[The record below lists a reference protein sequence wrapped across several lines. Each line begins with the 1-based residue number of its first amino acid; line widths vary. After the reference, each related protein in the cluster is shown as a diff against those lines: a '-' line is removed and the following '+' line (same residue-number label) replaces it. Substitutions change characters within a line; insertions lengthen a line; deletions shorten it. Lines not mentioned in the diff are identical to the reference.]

1 MAMTAVN
8 AEPVSRQQA
17 LKQARQ
23 FMPGKQFG
31 EARSFARSDNSSDK
45 EPFYVFNAAGNG
57 GYVIVSGDD
66 RTLPILGYSE
76 TGNLDMSQLPEN
88 LRCWLEGYARQIEA
102 LGSSLQP
109 VQRATT
115 QAENSK
121 SAIEPLIKTKWN
133 QDEPYNL
140 MCPDGNFVDYDEAGY
155 DAANRC
161 VTGCVATAMAQL
173 MYFWQWPNGCEALDQ
188 IDIGTMVNKGTA
200 EAPDLQFEVDHS
212 FHALPDTTFNWE
224 AMKLAYNGS
233 ETDASA
239 TAVATLLR
247 YCGQAVNMD
256 YNLASAGG
264 SQAGISP
271 SVLAE
276 TFGYSKNIRNI
287 YRDLYTTSA
296 WEDKIYAELA
306 AGRPVL
312 YSGQSGVGGH
322 QFIVD
327 GYDGNGLFH
336 MNWGWGGLSD
346 DYYVLSLAD
355 PDSQGAGGAAGN
367 RAFQFDQDAL
377 IGVKPAPEG
386 EVEMPR
392 FVSNIDK
399 VESTDYSRTNADVDF
414 TDVQFKGSVF
424 VSAHPTEDQTV
435 QFGWALCQDEQ
446 VKLAVPSISYIL
458 QAGETYSGLSGPY
471 TNATATLGAGLPQG
485 KYEVRQVYRF
495 SDDADWSLCDPYWNP
510 SPYVDYRTAF
520 LVVDVTATTLTVR
533 QAQPSFVVNS
543 INVPEYP
550 SIENS
555 LNVTVNITNEGETF
569 ENTLNLWAQK
579 EGESTW
585 TNIATQTS
593 KIDPGKSGDVI
604 ISFMPTTAGT
614 YNLKVTSS
622 DSEEALTTAAVT
634 IYAPFE
640 KTIDN
645 ITYSCH
651 LGTHKAKVVGHTY
664 PSSTETADIVIKG
677 TLNVDDVEYTVTE
690 IADEAFRQFTPS
702 SNMPPVLSITLP
714 STIEKIGYRAFYNC
728 YKLEEIVIP
737 EGVKS
742 IGDEAFSYC
751 LWLTKIELPSTLTS
765 IGNKAFLGLKSIN
778 YLESVVSH
786 ATNPIS
792 ITKDVFGVEDGDN
805 IIAPT
810 ATLTVPFG
818 SKAKYEKA
826 VGWNEFQDIKQMP
839 PTVDIATIVNCIMNG
854 TYSAEADVNND
865 EKVDATDLV
874 MLVNLLKE

>member
-1 MAMTAVN
+1 MKKILLTLVAFMAMTAVN

-45 EPFYVFNAAGNG
+45 DPFYVFNAAGNG

-115 QAENSK
+115 RAENSK

-133 QDEPYNL
+133 QYEPYNL
-140 MCPDGNFVDYDEAGY
+140 MCPDGGGRDWRDEGFGTNSQGVY
-155 DAANRC
+155 VSSSIS
-161 VTGCVATAMAQL
+161 VTGCVATAMAQIMYYYKYPANCPSIPEYTTKTNGWL
-173 MYFWQWPNGCEALDQ
+173 MN
-188 IDIGTMVNKGTA
+188 
-200 EAPDLQFEVDHS
+200 
-212 FHALPDTTFNWE
+212 ALPATTFNWE
-224 AMKLAYNGS
+224 AMKLAYVGS

-264 SQAGISP
+264 SQAGIYP

-367 RAFQFDQDAL
+367 SAFQFDQDAL

-386 EVEMPR
+386 EVLTAQIE
-392 FVSNIDK
+392 SNIDAM
-399 VESTDYSRTNADVDF
+399 ETATYNRASQDDN
-414 TDVQFKGSVF
+414 F
-424 VSAHPTEDQTV
+424 VSVLFDGIFFAHFNVPSTEELKVQT
-435 QFGWALCQDEQ
+435 GWALCQDGQIKE
-446 VKLAVPSISYIL
+446 VVHERNNTLE
-458 QAGETYSGLSGPY
+458 AGGTYSGLY
-471 TNATATLGAGLPQG
+471 TDAEVSFGAGLALG
-485 KYEVRQVYRF
+485 KYEVCQVYKYP
-495 SDDADWSLCDPYWNP
+495 SEDEWKLCIPHYETASLI
-510 SPYVDYRTAF
+510 AE
-520 LVVDVTATTLTVR
+520 VTAMTLTVR
-533 QAQPSFVVNS
+533 QAKPSFAVNS
-543 INVPEYP
+543 IAVPEYP
-550 SIENS
+550 SIDNS
-555 LNVTVNITNEGETF
+555 LNVTVNITNGGETF

-579 EGESTW
+579 DGESTW

-604 ISFMPTTAGT
+604 ISFMPTAAGT
-614 YNLKVTSS
+614 YNLKITSS

-651 LGTHKAKVVGHTY
+651 PGTHKAKVVGHTY
-664 PSSTETADIVIKG
+664 PSSTESADVVIQG
-677 TLNVDDVEYTVTE
+677 TLDVDGVEYKVTE
-690 IADEAFRQFTPS
+690 IADDAFWFFYPLS
-702 SNMPPVLSITLP
+702 SLTIP
-714 STIEKIGYRAFYNC
+714 STVETIGNGAFYNC
-728 YKLEEIVIP
+728 YRLEEIVIP

-742 IGDEAFSYC
+742 IGKYAFYVC
-751 LWLTKIELPSTLTS
+751 AWVTNIELPSTLES
-765 IGNKAFLGLKSIN
+765 IGECAFTGDNSYY

-786 ATNPIS
+786 VSNPIT
-792 ITKDVFGVEDGDN
+792 ITDNVFGVMDGDD

-818 SKAKYEKA
+818 SKTQYGEAA
-826 VGWNEFQDIKQMP
+826 GWKEFQEIKQMP
-839 PTVDIATIVNCIMNG
+839 PTVDIATIVNCIMNV

-865 EKVDATDLV
+865 EKVDAADIV

>member
-45 EPFYVFNAAGNG
+45 DPFYVFNAAGNG

-88 LRCWLEGYARQIEA
+88 LRCWLEGYVRQIEA

-188 IDIGTMVNKGTA
+188 IDIGTKVNKGTA
-200 EAPDLQFEVDHS
+200 EAPDWQFEVDHS

-386 EVEMPR
+386 EVLTAQIE
-392 FVSNIDK
+392 SNIDAM
-399 VESTDYSRTNADVDF
+399 ETATYNRASQDDN
-414 TDVQFKGSVF
+414 F
-424 VSAHPTEDQTV
+424 VSVLFDGIFFAHFNVPSTEELKVQT
-435 QFGWALCQDEQ
+435 GWALCQNGQIKE
-446 VKLAVPSISYIL
+446 VVHERNNTLE
-458 QAGETYSGLSGPY
+458 AGGTYSGLY
-471 TNATATLGAGLPQG
+471 TDAEVSFGAGLALG
-485 KYEVRQVYRF
+485 KYEVCQVYKYP
-495 SDDADWSLCDPYWNP
+495 SEDEWKLCIPHHE
-510 SPYVDYRTAF
+510 TAF
-520 LVVDVTATTLTVR
+520 LIAEVTATTLTVR
-533 QAQPSFVVNS
+533 QAKPSFVVNS
-543 INVPEYP
+543 VTVPEYP
-550 SIENS
+550 SLDSS
-555 LNVTVNITNEGETF
+555 LDVTVNITNDGETF
-569 ENTLNLWAQK
+569 ENILNLWAQK
-579 EGESTW
+579 DGESTW

-604 ISFMPTTAGT
+604 ISFMPTAAGT
-614 YNLKVTSS
+614 YNLKITSS

-651 LGTHKAKVVGHTY
+651 PGTHKAKVVGHTY

-765 IGNKAFLGLKSIN
+765 IGNKAFLGLKNIN

-826 VGWNEFQDIKQMP
+826 VGWKEFQETKQMP